1 MGEKTKEEKMQR
13 HILIVGSGGREYSL
27 GLALSGENISLY
39 FYPGNGATNRLG
51 TNLIAKDFDE
61 LYSLIQSYGIDLVV
75 VGPEA
80 PLSEGIVDF
89 LQNRGIKVF
98 GPSQKAS
105 RLESSKAYMKDF
117 AIKYKIPTAKYLQ
130 STDKQKLKDFANTL
144 QTPIVIKA
152 DGLCAG
158 KGVIIAKNL
167 QEAHQSIEQMEKFGE
182 AGSCVVVEEYL
193 DGYELSVFA
202 LCDGK
207 DFVLLPAAQ
216 DHKRLLDGDNGPNT
230 GGMGAYTPTP
240 LCDEALLKKIADQII
255 TPALR
260 GCESEK
266 HPFCGVLFAGI
277 MVVEGE
283 PILLEFNVRFGD
295 PECEVLLPTLKTPLL
310 QILDSCVE
318 GRLKDLKYEVKDE
331 FALGVVLASKDY
343 PYSSSPKAL
352 IRLKEFDESL
362 GHIAFAGVEEKEGEL
377 YASGGRVC
385 VCVGRGESL
394 RQARENAYK
403 ICECVEFEGMQY
415 RKDIGF
421 RAL

>member
-1 MGEKTKEEKMQR
+1 MQR

-27 GLALSGENISLY
+27 GLALRGENISLY
-39 FYPGNGATNRLG
+39 FYPGNGATTRLG
-51 TNLIAKDFDE
+51 KNLKAKDFDE
-61 LYSLIQSYGIDLVV
+61 LYEKIKENQIDLVV

-89 LQNRGIKVF
+89 LQGKGIKVF

-105 RLESSKAYMKDF
+105 MLESSKAYMKDF
-117 AIKYKIPTAKYLQ
+117 AMKYKIPTARYLQ
-130 STDKQKLKDFANTL
+130 STDKQVLKDFASSL
-144 QTPIVIKA
+144 QAPIVIKA

-158 KGVIIAKNL
+158 KGVIITQSL
-167 QEAHQSIEQMEKFGE
+167 QEAYEAIEEMDKFGE
-182 AGSCVVVEEYL
+182 AGNRIVVEEFL
-193 DGYELSVFA
+193 EGYELSVFA

-216 DHKRLLDGDNGPNT
+216 DHKRLLDSDKGPNT

-240 LCDEALLKKIADQII
+240 LCDEALMSKIATKII
-255 TPALR
+255 APALA
-260 GCESEK
+260 GCESEN

-277 MVVEGE
+277 MVVNGE

-310 QILDSCVE
+310 QILDSCVK
-318 GRLKDLKYEVKDE
+318 GGLKELEYEVNDN
-331 FALGVVLASKDY
+331 FALGVVLASKNY
-343 PYSSSPKAL
+343 PYSSSPQTLMTIKD
-352 IRLKEFDESL
+352 FDQSL
-362 GHIAFAGVEEKEGEL
+362 GHISFAGVEEREGKL
-377 YASGGRVC
+377 YATGGRVC
-385 VCVGRGESL
+385 VCVGRGKSL
-394 RQARENAYK
+394 LEARENAYK
-403 ICECVEFEGMQY
+403 ICECVEFEGKQY

>member
-1 MGEKTKEEKMQR
+1 MQR
-13 HILIVGSGGREYSL
+13 HILIVGSGGREYAL

-39 FYPGNGATNRLG
+39 FYEGNGATKTLG
-51 TNLIAKDFDE
+51 ENLSARSFDE
-61 LYSLIQSYGIDLVV
+61 LDEEIKKHQIDLVV
-75 VGPEA
+75 IGPEA
-80 PLSEGIVDF
+80 PLSEGLVDF
-89 LQNRGIKVF
+89 LQERGVKVF
-98 GPSQKAS
+98 GPSQRAS

-117 AIKYKIPTAKYLQ
+117 AMKYSIPTAKYLQ
-130 STDKQKLKDFANTL
+130 STDRQKLKDFAQTL
-144 QTPIVIKA
+144 KTPIVIKA

-158 KGVIIAKNL
+158 KGVIITNSL
-167 QEAHQSIEQMEKFGE
+167 QEAYDTIEEMDKFGE
-182 AGSCVVVEEYL
+182 AGSRIVVEEFL

-216 DHKRLLDGDNGPNT
+216 DHKRLKDNDEGPNT

-240 LCDEALLKKIADQII
+240 LCSEALMQKISEKII
-255 TPALR
+255 APALK
-260 GCESEK
+260 GCEMEG

-277 MVVEGE
+277 MVVEDE

-310 QILDSCVE
+310 QILDCCVE
-318 GRLKDLKYEVKDE
+318 GRLNELRYEVKDE
-331 FALGVVLASKDY
+331 FALGVVLASENY
-343 PYSSSPKAL
+343 PFSSSKPAL
-352 IRLKEFDESL
+352 MKIKEFDENL
-362 GHIAFAGVEEKEGEL
+362 GHIAFGGVEEREGGL
-377 YASGGRVC
+377 YATGGRVC

-394 RQARENAYK
+394 EKARENAYK
-403 ICECVEFEGMQY
+403 ICECVEFEGKQY

>member
-1 MGEKTKEEKMQR
+1 MQR

-27 GLALSGENISLY
+27 GLALRGENISLY
-39 FYPGNGATNRLG
+39 FYEGNGATKRLG
-51 TNLIAKDFDE
+51 TNLDAKSFEE
-61 LYSLIQSYGIDLVV
+61 LYEKIKENQIDLVV

-89 LQNRGIKVF
+89 LQAKGIKVF

-105 RLESSKAYMKDF
+105 MLESSKAYMKDF
-117 AIKYKIPTAKYLQ
+117 ATKYSIPTAKYLQ
-130 STDKQKLKDFANTL
+130 STDKQELKDFASTL
-144 QTPIVIKA
+144 KAPIVIKA

-158 KGVIIAKNL
+158 KGVIIAKDL
-167 QEAHQSIEQMEKFGE
+167 QEAQNTIEEMDKFGE
-182 AGSCVVVEEYL
+182 AGSRIVVEEFL

-216 DHKRLLDGDNGPNT
+216 DHKRLKDHDEGPNT

-240 LCDEALLKKIADQII
+240 LCSEALMTKISETII
-255 TPALR
+255 APALK
-260 GCESEK
+260 GCESEN

-277 MVVEGE
+277 MVVDGE

-310 QILDSCVE
+310 QILDCCVE
-318 GRLKDLKYEVKDE
+318 GRLNELRYGVKDE
-331 FALGVVLASKDY
+331 FALGVVLASENY
-343 PYSSSPKAL
+343 PFGSSKPAL
-352 IRLKEFDESL
+352 MKIKEFDEKL
-362 GHIAFAGVEEKEGEL
+362 GHIAFGGVEEREGEL
-377 YASGGRVC
+377 YATGGRVC

-394 RQARENAYK
+394 EKARENAYK
-403 ICECVEFEGMQY
+403 ICECIEFEGKQY

>member
-1 MGEKTKEEKMQR
+1 MQR

-27 GLALSGENISLY
+27 GLALRGENISLY
-39 FYPGNGATNRLG
+39 FYEGNGATQKLG
-51 TNLIAKDFDE
+51 VNLKAKDFEE
-61 LYSLIQSYGIDLVV
+61 LYEKIKENQIDLVV

-89 LQNRGIKVF
+89 LQKRGVKVF

-105 RLESSKAYMKDF
+105 MLESSKAYMKDF
-117 AIKYKIPTAKYLQ
+117 ATKYSIPTAKYLQ
-130 STDKQKLKDFANTL
+130 STDKQDLKSFANTL
-144 QTPIVIKA
+144 QAPIVIKA

-158 KGVIIAKNL
+158 KGVIIAKDL
-167 QEAHQSIEQMEKFGE
+167 QEAHNTIEEMERFGE
-182 AGSCVVVEEYL
+182 AGSRIVVEEYL

-207 DFVLLPAAQ
+207 NFVLLPAAQ
-216 DHKRLLDGDNGPNT
+216 DHKRLKDHDEGPNT

-240 LCDEALLKKIADQII
+240 LCSEALLQKIADKII

-260 GCESEK
+260 GCESEN

-310 QILDSCVE
+310 QILDYCVE
-318 GRLKDLKYEVKDE
+318 GRLKELKYEVKDE
-331 FALGVVLASKDY
+331 FALGVVLASENY
-343 PYSSSPKAL
+343 PFRSSKPAL
-352 IRLKEFDESL
+352 MKIKKFDESL
-362 GHIAFAGVEEKEGEL
+362 GHIAFGGVEERDGEL
-377 YASGGRVC
+377 CATGGRVC

-394 RQARENAYK
+394 SEARENAYK
-403 ICECVEFEGMQY
+403 ICECVEFEGKQY